1 MKKDRDCRIIRL
13 GDRILRILDAE
24 EEKALVIDCVK
35 MGIMVFSIMTGY
47 LFEKESK
54 EEISMEPDVVSSIS
68 MNRDQYLTVVA
79 NRNRIEDKEEFAK
92 LLVKMCRKNSFH
104 TIKFS
109 TDRGYATG
117 IHMQVFLCEEDI
129 EDANVV
135 MEIDYVQREC
145 NEKYDICNN
154 PEEFEL
160 FVNGEVTN

>member
-79 NRNRIEDKEEFAK
+79 NRDRIEDKEEFAK
-92 LLVKMCRKNSFH
+92 LLVKMCRENSFH

-109 TDRGYATG
+109 TDRGYATE
-117 IHMQVFLCEEDI
+117 IHMQVYLCEEDI

-135 MEIDYVQREC
+135 METDYVQREY
-145 NEKYDICNN
+145 NENYDICYY
-154 PEEFEL
+154 PEK
-160 FVNGEVTN
+160 FVLYVDGEAVK